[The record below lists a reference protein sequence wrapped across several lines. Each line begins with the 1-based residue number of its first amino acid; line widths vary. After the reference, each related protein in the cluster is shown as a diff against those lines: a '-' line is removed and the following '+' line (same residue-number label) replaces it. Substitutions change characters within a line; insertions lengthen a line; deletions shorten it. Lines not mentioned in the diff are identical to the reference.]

1 MLYFTLVST
10 LTKFLE
16 IGLCYQRPCITLT
29 YWAICGV
36 GKEERFLLM
45 RFVSQDKFIPV
56 RYFTRDFSQGVK
68 YFSSERKRGNI

>member
-1 MLYFTLVST
+1 MLPEAVYNVNLLGNMWRRV
-10 LTKFLE
+10 
-16 IGLCYQRPCITLT
+16 
-29 YWAICGV
+29 
-36 GKEERFLLM
+36 EERFLLM